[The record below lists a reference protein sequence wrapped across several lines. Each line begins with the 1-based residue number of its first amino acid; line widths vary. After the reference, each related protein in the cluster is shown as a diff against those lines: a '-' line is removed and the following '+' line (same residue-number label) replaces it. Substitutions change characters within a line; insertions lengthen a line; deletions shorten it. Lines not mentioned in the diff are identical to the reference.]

1 MPKQTLDQ
9 LFREGRPTRSS
20 AQHHSWLTAPER
32 RFILWG
38 LKERWPAARIAA
50 ELGVNEATVRRFRNR
65 YWDEPKRILELDLYE
80 MVGRAKDEEYKCLVC
95 EERVVAQREMQRHV
109 LGHFLEQDIVDAFL
123 PQLKK
128 RRGNQR
134 R

>member
-9 LFREGRPTRSS
+9 LFREGRPNRAP

-38 LKERWPAARIAA
+38 LKERLPAARIAV
-50 ELGVNEATVRRFRNR
+50 ELGVNEATVRRFRQR
-65 YWDEPKRILELDLYE
+65 YWDEPGLILELDLYE

-95 EERVVAQREMQRHV
+95 EERVVMQREMQRHV
-109 LGHFLEQDIVDAFL
+109 LGHFLEQDTVDGFL
-123 PQLKK
+123 PRSRK
-128 RRGNQR
+128 RRSNQPR
-134 R
+134 

>member
-9 LFREGRPTRSS
+9 SFREGRPTRSS
-20 AQHHSWLTAPER
+20 VQHHRWLTALER

-50 ELGVNEATVRRFRNR
+50 ELGVNEATVRRFRKR
-65 YWDEPKRILELDLYE
+65 YWDEPELILELDLYE

-95 EERVVAQREMQRHV
+95 EERVVTQRAMQRHV
-109 LGHFLEQDIVDAFL
+109 LCHFLEQDNVDAFL
-123 PQLKK
+123 PQVRK
-128 RRGNQR
+128 RRSIR

>member
-38 LKERWPAARIAA
+38 LKERLPAARIAV
-50 ELGVNEATVRRFRNR
+50 ELGVNEPTVRRFRNR
-65 YWDEPKRILELDLYE
+65 YGDKPKLILELDLYE
-80 MVGRAKDEEYKCLVC
+80 MIGRAKDEEYKCLVC
-95 EERVVAQREMQRHV
+95 EERVVTQIDMQRHV
-109 LGHFLEQDIVDAFL
+109 LGHFLEQDTVDDFL
-123 PQLKK
+123 PQVRK
-128 RRGNQR
+128 RRSNR

>member
-9 LFREGRPTRSS
+9 LFREGRPTRSL

-38 LKERWPAARIAA
+38 LRERWPATRIAA
-50 ELGVNEATVRRFRNR
+50 ELRVNEATVRRFRNR
-65 YWDEPKRILELDLYE
+65 YWDQPELILELELFE

-95 EERVVAQREMQRHV
+95 EERVITQRDMQRHV
-109 LGHFLEQDIVDAFL
+109 LSHFLEQDTVDSFL
-123 PQLKK
+123 PQVKK
-128 RRGNQR
+128 RRSNR

>member
-1 MPKQTLDQ
+1 MPKPTLDQ
-9 LFREGRPTRSS
+9 LFREGRPTRSL

-38 LKERWPAARIAA
+38 LRERWPATRIAA
-50 ELGVNEATVRRFRNR
+50 ELRVNEATVRRFRNR
-65 YWDEPKRILELDLYE
+65 YWDQPELILELDLFE

-95 EERVVAQREMQRHV
+95 EERVITQRDMQHHV
-109 LGHFLEQDIVDAFL
+109 LSHFLEQDTVDGFL
-123 PQLKK
+123 PPVKK
-128 RRGNQR
+128 RRNNR

>member
-1 MPKQTLDQ
+1 MPKLTLDQ
-9 LFREGRPTRSS
+9 LFRDGRPTRSL

-50 ELGVNEATVRRFRNR
+50 ELRVNEATVRRFRNR
-65 YWDEPKRILELDLYE
+65 YWDQPELILELDLFE

-95 EERVVAQREMQRHV
+95 EERVITQRDMQRHV
-109 LGHFLEQDIVDAFL
+109 LSHFLEQDTVDGFL
-123 PQLKK
+123 PPVKK
-128 RRGNQR
+128 RRNNR

>member
-1 MPKQTLDQ
+1 MDQ
-9 LFREGRPTRSS
+9 LFKEEGPTLSPD
-20 AQHHSWLTAPER
+20 QHHSWLTSLER

-38 LKERWPAARIAA
+38 LKERWPATRIAV

-65 YWDEPKRILELDLYE
+65 YWDEPKLILELDLYE

-95 EERVVAQREMQRHV
+95 EERVVTQLEMQRHV
-109 LGHFLEQDIVDAFL
+109 LVHFLEQDTVDGFL

-128 RRGNQR
+128 RRSNR

>member
-9 LFREGRPTRSS
+9 LFREGYSTRSS
-20 AQHHSWLTAPER
+20 AQHHSWLTAQER
-32 RFILWG
+32 RFIIWG
-38 LKERWPAARIAA
+38 LKEMWPAARIAT

-65 YWDEPKRILELDLYE
+65 YWDEPNLVLELDLFE

-95 EERVVAQREMQRHV
+95 EERVVVQREMQRHV
-109 LGHFLEQDIVDAFL
+109 LGHFLEQDTVDAFL
-123 PQLKK
+123 PQLNK

>member
-1 MPKQTLDQ
+1 MPKPTLDQ
-9 LFREGRPTRSS
+9 LFREGRPTRSL

-38 LKERWPAARIAA
+38 LRERWPATRIAA
-50 ELGVNEATVRRFRNR
+50 ELRVNEATVRRFRNR
-65 YWDEPKRILELDLYE
+65 YWDQPELILELDLFE

-95 EERVVAQREMQRHV
+95 EERVITQRDMQRHV
-109 LGHFLEQDIVDAFL
+109 LSHFLEQDTVDGFL
-123 PQLKK
+123 PPVKK
-128 RRGNQR
+128 RRNNR